1 MNDSKFKKYSFHISQ
16 KDIDLA
22 QFVGRYHF
30 DEKDRPLILAAGG
43 FLAELL
49 PVKAGIRYEKDHV
62 LCAATLS
69 EKYDRLL
76 DLAEED
82 EEKNLL
88 LAFAMECFAMEL
100 LSKGYERMN
109 EAVHEETGRWMG
121 TYHFLSVEDM
131 ADRGTVLLS
140 PGPMGTKE
148 PSPCPELGIILK
160 NGMLYP
166 SKSVIFTAPYVD
178 GKDDKGCHNCDL
190 CSNTGCLFRQEIR
203 KREEEMKKREQG
215 LAQSA
220 AYSYGVSRVF
230 GGGKGL

>member
-1 MNDSKFKKYSFHISQ
+1 MNEKIFKKYSFHISPS
-16 KDIDLA
+16 DIDLT
-22 QFVGRYHF
+22 QFMGRYHF
-30 DEKDRPLILAAGG
+30 DEKDRPLILSAGG

-49 PVKAGIRYEKDHV
+49 PVKAGIRYEKDRA
-62 LCAATLS
+62 LCTATLS

-76 DLAEED
+76 DLCEED

-109 EAVHEETGRWMG
+109 EAVHEETGRWLG
-121 TYHFLSVEDM
+121 TYHFLS
-131 ADRGTVLLS
+131 
-140 PGPMGTKE
+140 E
-148 PSPCPELGIILK
+148 PAPCPELNITLK

-166 SKSVIFTAPYVD
+166 SKSVVFTAAYVD
-178 GKDDKGCHNCDL
+178 GKDDKGCHSCDT
-190 CSNTGCLFRQEIR
+190 CTNTGCLFRQEIR
-203 KREEEMKKREQG
+203 KREDEMKKREQG

-230 GGGKGL
+230 GGAVK